1 MPRILVALDDSCGSE
16 KALQA
21 AVQLAQRDGGQLT
34 AVTVLERAGDPVA
47 EQLAEDV
54 NSQAMQRLEELLQTA
69 ANFAHSRGLRL
80 RPILREGQPAETI
93 LICAK
98 EERANLVV
106 LGAGRLADGGNPG
119 LGNTADEVS
128 KRCPCTVLIAR

>member
-1 MPRILVALDDSCGSE
+1 MWPWTIPAVA

-21 AVQLAQRDGGQLT
+21 AVQLAQGRRPTDGRNGLGT
-34 AVTVLERAGDPVA
+34 AGDPPA
-47 EQLAEDV
+47 EQLAEDA
-54 NSQAMQRLEELLQTA
+54 NSQAVRRSEELLQTA
-69 ANFAHSRGLRL
+69 ANFARSRGLRL

-93 LICAK
+93 LTCAK

-106 LGAGRLADGGNPG
+106 LGAGRIADGNPR

-128 KRCPCTVLIAR
+128 KRCPCAVLIAR